1 MKFSDQI
8 THFLLPLGVAL
19 SVGQPANANLNS
31 NLTVEIAGLSNRTG
45 QVCLSLFASSR
56 GFPSSKEDAVKI
68 QCVKITDTPLQVTF
82 DNLSPKTYAVAA
94 FWDDNED
101 GELNRNFLGIPTEK
115 FGFSS
120 NPVIKT
126 GPPKFGES
134 AIIVAGK
141 NTKIQIQ
148 LRSLI

>member
-1 MKFSDQI
+1 MKFPYQI
-8 THFLLPLGVAL
+8 THFWLPMGVAL
-19 SVGQPANANLNS
+19 SLSQPVDASLNS
-31 NLTVEIAGLSNRTG
+31 NLTVEISGLNNQSG

-56 GFPSSKEDAVKI
+56 GFPNSKEDAVQT
-68 QCVKITDTPLQVTF
+68 QCVKITNTPLQVTF
-82 DNLSPKTYAVAA
+82 DNLSPKTYAVAV
-94 FWDDNED
+94 FWDDNGD

-134 AIIVAGK
+134 AILVSGK